1 MNPLHLAII
10 KILEMYADMLDA
22 VLFGLVN
29 YFHFLCERERVIL
42 SMVERTASYER
53 RKKWREKK
61 SEKVGSSK
69 GG

>member
-1 MNPLHLAII
+1 MNPPHLAII
-10 KILEMYADMLDA
+10 KVLEMYANMLDA

-29 YFHFLCERERVIL
+29 YFQFLCERESDIVDGRAYCKL
-42 SMVERTASYER
+42 E
-53 RKKWREKK
+53 KKWRGKK